1 MTAFAQASATNNGYQ
16 MSCELRSVNH
26 RYLEPQFRL
35 PEALRATEPLL
46 RELLRNHLKRGKVDV
61 TLKLELAPA
70 SQALQLNNT
79 LLTQLVGAAKDVQDQ
94 VPDATAPSALDLL
107 RWPGMLEESHVDQ
120 ELATQSAT
128 ELFEMALE
136 RLIDARASEGHRL
149 QALLLQQLTTVEG
162 IVDDV
167 RPQSE
172 NIMRLQQQRLHLRL
186 QELEIKAD
194 PARLEQEVALLAQRS
209 DIREELDR
217 LMIHVAEARKLINEP
232 GPHGRRLDFL
242 SQELNREANT
252 LGAKATQTDVSQKA
266 IDLKVVI
273 EQIREQVQNVE

>member
-128 ELFEMALE
+128 ELFEVALE
-136 RLIDARASEGHRL
+136 RLINARASEGHRL